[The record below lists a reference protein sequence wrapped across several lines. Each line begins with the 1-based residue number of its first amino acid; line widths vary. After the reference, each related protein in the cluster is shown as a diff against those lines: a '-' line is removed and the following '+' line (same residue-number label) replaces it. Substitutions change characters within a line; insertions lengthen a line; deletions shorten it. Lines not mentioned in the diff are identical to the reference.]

1 MLVRASCCDVTLQ
14 IPQPSLRLRSL
25 ARSFRRSRTR
35 IRMLSRPQ
43 HDIGIETAQPQA
55 PRLQLVNRIQIET
68 PERPLHIRLQR
79 LHEPRFDHKSN
90 LFRFTVCG
98 FELICATSI
107 IG

>member
-1 MLVRASCCDVTLQ
+1 MEDG
-14 IPQPSLRLRSL
+14 SL
-25 ARSFRRSRTR
+25 AERAFDTAEGSLDSCQQDISFRQSRTR